1 MIDVALI
8 PAAGRGTR
16 MLDASRIISKPLI
29 SILDRPAVQ
38 WVMDEAIDAGIGEI
52 VLVVGLRS
60 LLFEQFGSTYRGA
73 KLVYVEQREA
83 RGLGHAVSM
92 GRNVISDRSFLCLL
106 SDNIAYPNTNP
117 SRELVSTFAGSS
129 VLGLREIPD
138 DLLESYGVAVLGPD
152 GRRVLQTIEK
162 PGMGSPSNLGLVG
175 RYIFSADI
183 FELLEAS
190 EPGYGGEIQLTD
202 SIDALCQM
210 DVVAGCLLQ
219 ADLLDTGTPA
229 KLLEAVTTLGWH
241 SETYGEQ
248 YRAFLARSEFTS

>member
-38 WVMDEAIDAGIGEI
+38 WVMDEAIDAGIREI
-52 VLVVGLRS
+52 ILVVGPSS
-60 LLFEQFGSTYRGA
+60 LLVSQFGPTYREA
-73 KLVYVEQREA
+73 SLVYVEQTEP
-83 RGLGHAVSM
+83 RGLGHAVSV
-92 GRNVISDRSFLCLL
+92 GRDAISERPFLCLL

-117 SRELVSTFAGSS
+117 SHELVATFGGSS
-129 VLGLREIPD
+129 VLGLRTIPD
-138 DLLESYGVAVLGPD
+138 ALLESYGVAVLASD
-152 GRRVLQTIEK
+152 GRVLNTIEK
-162 PGMGSPSNLGLVG
+162 PGKDSPSNLGLVG
-175 RYIFSADI
+175 RYIFSSKI
-183 FELLEAS
+183 FGLLEAS

-202 SIDALCQM
+202 SIDALCQS

-248 YRAFLARSEFTS
+248 YRAFLARSGFTP